1 MNRSLV
7 ATFILRLQDR
17 TSAGLGA
24 LQRRLQGLGQMARRL
39 GVAGGIAAA
48 VTFAGPLREAAAFD
62 DMLRQTAMTAGLSG
76 RAVEEFIA
84 RQGAAYERL
93 ARETGQTSM
102 AIAQSAGQMAAA
114 GLNPELVSRF
124 SPILARFATAT
135 GASLADLGQVAVRL
149 NQNLKI
155 ESVEE
160 MQGAL
165 AGMLQAS
172 RDGSV
177 EITDMARLFP
187 TLTAQV
193 EALGVRGR
201 PAVNMLASLLQVAAR
216 GAASSAE
223 AGTNLANFLS
233 KLTAPETVRN
243 FEKMGVNIEA
253 VMQDAARR
261 GINPI
266 EAMIQ
271 KVREVSGGNMF
282 RVGELFGDMQVL
294 NFLRPMLAGTRE
306 YLTILEGARNAN
318 TAIVD
323 ASFED
328 RFRGLQIQ
336 LALTGEIATQF
347 GRRLG
352 VALTP
357 AITML
362 ADGMKWL
369 IERMEQLDQDFPGLV
384 NKIGLGVGAFT
395 VLAAAA
401 GLLGLVIGPIGAG
414 LLILKGALGLAM
426 APLHGL
432 VRLLMALGAPA
443 GVAAGAVT
451 LLATGMV
458 MAALHIWRNWDRFAA
473 FFRQMG
479 RGLRNVAAGVIQ
491 YFLGVFTLDARRSV
505 AGLER
510 IWTGL
515 SGFFAGLWGTI
526 RGVFNDFTAWV
537 DGWTG
542 GAATSALNGLLALIE
557 GVQMAWDAF
566 RSSFTTGE
574 LPSVA
579 GVGPAL
585 GRVQERQ
592 RAARANPAGAFYP
605 PEAVAGATGGAA
617 PPRLDGRVTVEV
629 RPAPGAEIVST
640 ESDSINVTVT
650 APAPNRGATRGRP

>member
-7 ATFILRLQDR
+7 AQFIIRLQDR

-24 LQRRLQGLGQMARRL
+24 IQRRLQGLAQVARRV

-62 DMLRQTAMTAGLSG
+62 DVLRQTAMTAGLSG

-84 RQGAAYERL
+84 RQGGAYQRL
-93 ARETGQTSM
+93 ARETGQSSM
-102 AIAQSAGQMAAA
+102 AIAQNAGQMAAA

-135 GASLADLGQVAVRL
+135 GASMADLGQVAVRL

-160 MQGAL
+160 MEGAL

-177 EITDMARLFP
+177 EIGDMARIFP
-187 TLTAQV
+187 SLTAQV

-216 GAASSAE
+216 GAATSAE
-223 AGTNLANFLS
+223 AGNNLGNFLS
-233 KLTAPETVRN
+233 KLTAPETVKN
-243 FEKMGVNIEA
+243 FQEMGVDLEA

-261 GINPI
+261 SINPI
-266 EAMIQ
+266 EAIIQ
-271 KVREVSGGNMF
+271 KVRELSGGNMF
-282 RVGELFGDMQVL
+282 RVGALFGDMQVL

-318 TAIVD
+318 TSIVD

-369 IERMEQLDQDFPGLV
+369 MDRMEQLDGDFPGLL
-384 NKIGLGVGAFT
+384 NHIGLGMGAFT

-414 LLILKGALGLAM
+414 LLVLKGALGIAM

-458 MAALHIWRNWDRFAA
+458 MAALHIWRNWDRFSG
-473 FFRQMG
+473 FFRQMA
-479 RGLRNVAAGVIQ
+479 RGLVSIAAGVGQ
-491 YFLGVFTLDARRSV
+491 YFMGVFTLDAQRSV
-505 AGLER
+505 AGLLQ
-510 IWTGL
+510 IWGGL
-515 SGFFAGLWGTI
+515 RGFFAGLWDTI
-526 RGVFNDFTAWV
+526 KGVFNDFTTWV

-542 GAATSALNGLLALIE
+542 GAATTALNALLKLI
-557 GVQMAWDAF
+557 QDLQKAWDAF
-566 RSSFTTGE
+566 RTSFTTGE
-574 LPSVA
+574 LPSIA

-585 GRVQERQ
+585 GQFQ
-592 RAARANPAGAFYP
+592 
-605 PEAVAGATGGAA
+605 
-617 PPRLDGRVTVEV
+617 
-629 RPAPGAEIVST
+629 
-640 ESDSINVTVT
+640 
-650 APAPNRGATRGRP
+650 